1 MVAAAI
7 LFISLSKQS
16 GHNKTELNSTRLG
29 CNLLQFSQVVPTK
42 NHSIYEVLVFV
53 SCVFLG
59 DKHFTMLDLSVGGA
73 DILERI
79 LHVSEDPAMSGFMLY
94 LRVKAAAMA
103 GMGAIFFVFVLP
115 KLG

>member
-7 LFISLSKQS
+7 LFISLAKQS
-16 GHNKTELNSTRLG
+16 GHNMTELNSTRLG
-29 CNLLQFSQVVPTK
+29 GNLLQFSQVVPIK

-59 DKHFTMLDLSVGGA
+59 DKHFTIRRCVGTA

-79 LHVSEDPAMSGFMLY
+79 LWPSEDPALSGFMLY

-103 GMGAIFFVFVLP
+103 GIGAIFFVFVLP